1 MNNTTT
7 KTKQTIDVRK
17 LVFTALLSAMAV
29 VLMKFLA
36 FKIPIMPGFIS
47 FDFSDVPAV
56 LASLTMGPVSGV
68 AVCLIKNL
76 GGFLLAGS
84 MTGGVGEVSNFIL
97 GCLLVIPAG
106 LIANRTG
113 HSIKHVVLACL
124 AGAVSMALVGVATN
138 YFIVY
143 PLYTAVMP
151 MEAIIGMYQAIWSGA
166 DSLIKCLVVFNLPFT
181 FVKGLRHDLSKYS
194 PTEFILGVKYFQGTR
209 SPNEAERELNGY
221 SLAWMHHKGRNR
233 HHFEYWI
240 DVDPV
245 EKIYKPVKM
254 PLRFLAEMF
263 CDRVAASK
271 IYRGEKYRDSD
282 PLDYFLSRKPTRSI
296 HPETSDMLEK
306 LLRMLADQG
315 EEAAFAYLRELVKAG
330 KEY

>member
-1 MNNTTT
+1 MNRCNSGTDGIVRM
-7 KTKQTIDVRK
+7 KESENKCCIASACIFAPPVQPFCACRGFLFPQNNGGKHEQHNNKNKADYRRK

-113 HSIKHVVLACL
+113 HSMKHVVLACL

-181 FVKGLRHDLSKYS
+181 FVKGLIAVLISLPLYKRLRPIFNSNFR
-194 PTEFILGVKYFQGTR
+194 TEI
-209 SPNEAERELNGY
+209 
-221 SLAWMHHKGRNR
+221 
-233 HHFEYWI
+233 
-240 DVDPV
+240 
-245 EKIYKPVKM
+245 
-254 PLRFLAEMF
+254 
-263 CDRVAASK
+263 
-271 IYRGEKYRDSD
+271 
-282 PLDYFLSRKPTRSI
+282 
-296 HPETSDMLEK
+296 
-306 LLRMLADQG
+306 
-315 EEAAFAYLRELVKAG
+315 
-330 KEY
+330 

>member
-1 MNNTTT
+1 
-7 KTKQTIDVRK
+7 
-17 LVFTALLSAMAV
+17 MAV

-84 MTGGVGEVSNFIL
+84 MTGGVGEVSNFFL

-181 FVKGLRHDLSKYS
+181 FVKGLIAVLISLPLYKRLRPIFSS
-194 PTEFILGVKYFQGTR
+194 RSRTEI
-209 SPNEAERELNGY
+209 
-221 SLAWMHHKGRNR
+221 
-233 HHFEYWI
+233 
-240 DVDPV
+240 
-245 EKIYKPVKM
+245 
-254 PLRFLAEMF
+254 
-263 CDRVAASK
+263 
-271 IYRGEKYRDSD
+271 
-282 PLDYFLSRKPTRSI
+282 
-296 HPETSDMLEK
+296 
-306 LLRMLADQG
+306 
-315 EEAAFAYLRELVKAG
+315 
-330 KEY
+330 

>member
-56 LASLTMGPVSGV
+56 LASLTMGPVSGE

-181 FVKGLRHDLSKYS
+181 FVKGLIAVLISLPLYKRLRPIFSS
-194 PTEFILGVKYFQGTR
+194 RSRTEI
-209 SPNEAERELNGY
+209 
-221 SLAWMHHKGRNR
+221 
-233 HHFEYWI
+233 
-240 DVDPV
+240 
-245 EKIYKPVKM
+245 
-254 PLRFLAEMF
+254 
-263 CDRVAASK
+263 
-271 IYRGEKYRDSD
+271 
-282 PLDYFLSRKPTRSI
+282 
-296 HPETSDMLEK
+296 
-306 LLRMLADQG
+306 
-315 EEAAFAYLRELVKAG
+315 
-330 KEY
+330 

>member
-36 FKIPIMPGFIS
+36 FKIPII
-47 FDFSDVPAV
+47 DFSDVPAV

-181 FVKGLRHDLSKYS
+181 FVKGLIAVLISLPLYKRLRPIFSS
-194 PTEFILGVKYFQGTR
+194 RSRTEI
-209 SPNEAERELNGY
+209 
-221 SLAWMHHKGRNR
+221 
-233 HHFEYWI
+233 
-240 DVDPV
+240 
-245 EKIYKPVKM
+245 
-254 PLRFLAEMF
+254 
-263 CDRVAASK
+263 
-271 IYRGEKYRDSD
+271 
-282 PLDYFLSRKPTRSI
+282 
-296 HPETSDMLEK
+296 
-306 LLRMLADQG
+306 
-315 EEAAFAYLRELVKAG
+315 
-330 KEY
+330 